1 MVPLEKWTW
10 LVKQKYSPGYKTF
23 EVFSDYVNEPT
34 VGDWRKP
41 ITGIVGDDRCGETPV
56 SFPNTEVKPVPP
68 MILHRGKVGHR
79 RLLRPGRG
87 KPRPGR
93 SFLPMS
99 KSPDDSQGFLFHCGM

>member
-56 SFPNTEVKPVPP
+56 SIPNTEVKTPSAYGTAGFPGGRVGRCRHSIVGVSVMQP
-68 MILHRGKVGHR
+68 LCRGGEIGRHI
-79 RLLRPGRG
+79 RL
-87 KPRPGR
+87 KI
-93 SFLPMS
+93 
-99 KSPDDSQGFLFHCGM
+99 

>member
-56 SFPNTEVKPVPP
+56 PFPNTEVKPVPP

-93 SFLPMS
+93 SFLPS
-99 KSPDDSQGFLFHCGM
+99 NIL